1 MGEMTENEKE
11 SELMEDIFRKEPEVS
26 AAGSGLLTDD
36 TEDSSEVIPG
46 RHAAEP
52 EIIRQDK
59 SRDGSPEGDEDL
71 TEDDSDYEDDLT
83 DEPGDSPEDGE
94 DSSEETEDDEELTE
108 EERKKNLRKELIGDV
123 VFILVSIVVLLIV
136 FKLFPPYRVSG
147 DSMNQTIKDKAF
159 GFGTIFFT
167 PEYGD
172 IVVLH
177 GDADKT
183 NGSDFI
189 KRIVGKP
196 GDVLEITDGV
206 IVRNGEKIDEPY
218 AYYDPEVV
226 SYGDLTQ
233 RIELKEGEYL
243 VMGDNRYH
251 SMDGRYF
258 GPISRS
264 EMKCKMLFF
273 LWGKKR

>member
-1 MGEMTENEKE
+1 MGEMTEKEKE
-11 SELMEDIFRKEPEVS
+11 EELMEDIFRKEPEASTV
-26 AAGSGLLTDD
+26 GSGLLTDAVTEPED
-36 TEDSSEVIPG
+36 GPADDDILTEDSEDGPADDGVLTE
-46 RHAAEP
+46 EP
-52 EIIRQDK
+52 ED
-59 SRDGSPEGDEDL
+59 SPANDEELSEDTEGSPEGD
-71 TEDDSDYEDDLT
+71 
-83 DEPGDSPEDGE
+83 G
-94 DSSEETEDDEELTE
+94 ELTE
-108 EERKKNLRKELIGDV
+108 EERKRNLRKELIGDA